1 MRGGSSVE
9 GRGHFAPKLSISS
22 SFRFAFSLPRFRF
35 EMLEYLLC
43 KTELL
48 RRLAA
53 LSVYLTFLRLD
64 SLRSS
69 RSLLPFFAFESSWL
83 SIVLFSYVSISTQS
97 IAISVISRVVRW
109 EFRALSLC
117 FCDEID
123 HPLELF
129 SFPWQFSNQ
138 LGQSLHAI

>member
-1 MRGGSSVE
+1 MEVDGCCVVKRRESCVE
-9 GRGHFAPKLSISS
+9 SLGHFVRKLSISS
-22 SFRFAFSLPRFRF
+22 SFRFVFSFPRFRF

-43 KTELL
+43 ETELL

-83 SIVLFSYVSISTQS
+83 SIVLFSYVSISTHS
-97 IAISVISRVVRW
+97 MAISLIS
-109 EFRALSLC
+109 
-117 FCDEID
+117 
-123 HPLELF
+123 
-129 SFPWQFSNQ
+129 
-138 LGQSLHAI
+138 